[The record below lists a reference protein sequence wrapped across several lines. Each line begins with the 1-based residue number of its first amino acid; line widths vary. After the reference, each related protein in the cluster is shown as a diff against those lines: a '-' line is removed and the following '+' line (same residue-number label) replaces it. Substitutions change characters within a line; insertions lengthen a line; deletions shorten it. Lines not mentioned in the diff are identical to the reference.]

1 VFQLRV
7 RPPIRFTAKGTPLLL
22 VGVIDNQLAQQLIS
36 KGKLDPEQCQ
46 SDLHR
51 IITEGVSRE
60 VCTIRTSSAEE
71 LLLLRFSLR
80 LNSTKMRGV
89 WLNIPRGEDSPW
101 MYTYVTP
108 LYAENISDGCGKV
121 DRVVKEIL
129 GGRCCCPPSDKMY
142 RPSCAS
148 CLVKKVDLNFC
159 TNCQVYTCSFSC
171 HAAHFRV
178 NAALSSSLVAFPIE
192 HCVFLYLS
200 VFNKEKI
207 IIKKQPLLSPLIV
220 LINSIDIFLHILIS

>member
-1 VFQLRV
+1 MRYTRRVF
-7 RPPIRFTAKGTPLLL
+7 KYWWNTPCFSL
-22 VGVIDNQLAQQLIS
+22 
-36 KGKLDPEQCQ
+36 
-46 SDLHR
+46 
-51 IITEGVSRE
+51 E

-71 LLLLRFSLR
+71 VQLLCFSLR

-89 WLNIPRGEDSPW
+89 WLNIPRDEDSPR
-101 MYTYVTP
+101 MSTYVTP

-159 TNCQVYTCSFSC
+159 TNCQVNTISLSC
-171 HAAHFRV
+171 HKERRSFLQSRC
-178 NAALSSSLVAFPIE
+178 LSNWELCLLVSL
-192 HCVFLYLS
+192 CL
-200 VFNKEKI
+200 
-207 IIKKQPLLSPLIV
+207 
-220 LINSIDIFLHILIS
+220 